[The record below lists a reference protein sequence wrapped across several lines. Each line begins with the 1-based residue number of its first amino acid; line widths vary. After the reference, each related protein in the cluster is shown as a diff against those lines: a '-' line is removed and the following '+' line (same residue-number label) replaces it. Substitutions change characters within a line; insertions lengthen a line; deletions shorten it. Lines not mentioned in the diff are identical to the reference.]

1 MINLEED
8 PFSTEGLLG
17 PDCRRQIRLVAL
29 VFVAAAIAS
38 LTLRLFGA
46 TGASLDRQP
55 TQDRELT
62 VFAAASLREPFE
74 ELAQLFQDRH
84 RCKVRLNLAGS
95 QELRVQIEQGARADV
110 FVSADTANMARLEE
124 QALVKPSVVVAHNQL
139 ALIVPAANPAGLARF
154 GNLPQAQRV
163 VIGAPEV
170 PVGAYTVALLSR
182 ADRLFGAGFFSSV
195 QAHVSSREL
204 NVRQVL
210 TRVLM
215 GEADAGIV
223 YRSDALAAGA
233 QVRRLAIPAEIN
245 VNADYPAA
253 ILAAAPE
260 SGLAH
265 AWIELL
271 LASQGQAR
279 LASAGLLSVERLAGV
294 TRRRPG
300 GP

>member
-223 YRSDALAAGA
+223 YRSDALVAGA

>member
-8 PFSTEGLLG
+8 PFSRERPLG

-38 LTLRLFGA
+38 LTLRLFGS

-182 ADRLFGAGFFSSV
+182 ADRLFGAGFSSSV

-223 YRSDALAAGA
+223 YRSDALVAGA

-260 SGLAH
+260 PGLAH

>member
-260 SGLAH
+260 PGLAH